1 MLIYVKSLQ
10 FLSQLFT
17 WYADVA
23 TPQTKS
29 LGKVSYKRGSSYSN
43 CPIAE
48 DKRDS
53 KMDPRNSILSSF

>member
-1 MLIYVKSLQ
+1 MLKAINFY
-10 FLSQLFT
+10 LSFSTFT

-53 KMDPRNSILSSF
+53 KMDPRNSILSSS